1 MDFTI
6 LLLKPI
12 APPFTVCPGPHPLLR
27 SGVRPQN
34 LNLMCYAQLIPG
46 AARNP
51 GSGGRD
57 GSSSS
62 SSPACRVLLESSEN
76 SLQPSCSTAQSR
88 RGMHCSFLPHPASS
102 SLGGMDEKQQSP
114 ELYFRIGKGGGRRI
128 QDAAALPSQGHRS
141 QAAAKA
147 SMQSS
152 FNREFRPILPLI
164 FSLAVR

>member
-114 ELYFRIGKGGGRRI
+114 ELYFRIGKGRGGGGYRMLLLFLRRVTGHRLL
-128 QDAAALPSQGHRS
+128 QRLRCSLPSTENLDPS
-141 QAAAKA
+141 Y
-147 SMQSS
+147 
-152 FNREFRPILPLI
+152 L
-164 FSLAVR
+164 

>member
-114 ELYFRIGKGGGRRI
+114 ELYFRIGKGRGGGGGYRMLLLFLRRVTGHRLL
-128 QDAAALPSQGHRS
+128 QRLRCSLPSTENLDPS
-141 QAAAKA
+141 Y
-147 SMQSS
+147 
-152 FNREFRPILPLI
+152 L
-164 FSLAVR
+164 

>member
-12 APPFTVCPGPHPLLR
+12 PPPFTVCPGPHPLLR

-34 LNLMCYAQLIPG
+34 LNLMCYAQLIPR
-46 AARNP
+46 AAGNP

-62 SSPACRVLLESSEN
+62 SSPACRVLLEPSEN

-88 RGMHCSFLPHPASS
+88 RGMHSSFLPHPASS
-102 SLGGMDEKQQSP
+102 SLVAWMRSNRAQSSTSG
-114 ELYFRIGKGGGRRI
+114 LGNGVGGGGWGGYRMLLLFLRRVTGHRLL
-128 QDAAALPSQGHRS
+128 QRLRCSLPSTENLDPS
-141 QAAAKA
+141 Y
-147 SMQSS
+147 
-152 FNREFRPILPLI
+152 L
-164 FSLAVR
+164 